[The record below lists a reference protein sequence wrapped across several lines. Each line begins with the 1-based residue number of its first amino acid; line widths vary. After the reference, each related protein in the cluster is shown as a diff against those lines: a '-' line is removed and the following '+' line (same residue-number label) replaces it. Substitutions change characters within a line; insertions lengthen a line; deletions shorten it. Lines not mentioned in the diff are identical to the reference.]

1 MTDLETKAERF
12 RSLGREMRLQ
22 LLLDYSKKLPPLP
35 EELTAARDQGLGRI
49 EECQTPV
56 FMWVGIEEGVV
67 RIHADVPR
75 ESPTVRGFVSFLVSV
90 LSGRPVDE
98 VAHLPDDLMERMGLG
113 EVLGVMRTQGL
124 GAVLRR
130 IKHEVARAAG

>member
-1 MTDLETKAERF
+1 MTELESRLERF
-12 RSLGREMRLQ
+12 RSLEREMRLQ
-22 LLLDYSKKLPPLP
+22 LLLSYSTKLPPLP
-35 EELTAARDQGLGRI
+35 AELEAARDQGLGRV

-56 FMWVGIEEGVV
+56 FLWVGIEDGSV

-75 ESPTVRGFVSFLVSV
+75 ESPTVRGFVSFLVTV
-90 LSGRPVDE
+90 LDGQPVRA
-98 VAHLPDDLMERMGLG
+98 VSALPDDLMERMGLG

-130 IKHEVARAAG
+130 IKHEVARAA